1 MADLLDSET
10 TKSIF
15 SNYSFLYDTFYA
27 DKSYLLENEF
37 IKGLFSVNSKKIH
50 TILDL
55 GCGTG
60 GHDLLLAEQGY
71 QVTGVDLSDG
81 MVKQAIDK
89 NTKAGLSVEFIVG
102 DIRDIRLGQTFDLVI
117 SMFAV
122 MGYQTSNADFLAAL
136 TTAHSHLA
144 PGGLFIF
151 DTWYGP
157 AVLRELPETRVK
169 EFNVEGQRIIRMAM
183 PEIDTLN
190 NKVVVH
196 YKILRLSGN
205 QVLEEIDEA
214 HPMRYLFAP
223 EVQLFAEK
231 TGFTV
236 QHVCPILEPNRQ
248 PTEKDWNVTWVL
260 KAV

>member
-1 MADLLDSET
+1 MADFQDSGEN
-10 TKSIF
+10 KSIF
-15 SNYSFLYDTFYA
+15 NNYSSLYDTFYA
-27 DKSYLLENEF
+27 DKSYFKENEY
-37 IKGLFSVNSKKIH
+37 ICGLFSTENKPIH

-89 NTKAGLSVEFIVG
+89 NTKAGLSAEFLVG
-102 DIRDIRLGQTFDLVI
+102 DIRDVHLQRTFDLVI

-122 MGYQTSNADFLAAL
+122 MSYQTSNAGFLAAL
-136 TTAHSHLA
+136 TTARSHLA

-151 DTWYGP
+151 DAWYGP

-169 EFNVEGQRIIRMAM
+169 EFDVEGQRIIRMAI

-190 NKVVVH
+190 NKVIVH
-196 YKILRLSGN
+196 YKILRLSGS

-236 QHVCPILEPNRQ
+236 QQVCPFLEPNRQ